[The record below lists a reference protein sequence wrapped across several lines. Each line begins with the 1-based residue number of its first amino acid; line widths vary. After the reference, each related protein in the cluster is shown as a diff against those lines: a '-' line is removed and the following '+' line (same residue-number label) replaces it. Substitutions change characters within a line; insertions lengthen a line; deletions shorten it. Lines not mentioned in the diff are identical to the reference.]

1 MNLCGYI
8 LWVASSSVELLS
20 ALAAKPLPLPDSRNG
35 SLYSPPQPT
44 AVTGPIV
51 VASFLHTLRMI
62 KRRFH
67 GVRPCLVM
75 HHDFPV
81 ILKETISEFGRCAR
95 LVIATLGFP
104 NTLWASRISVM
115 FSIIRIV
122 PHDNRSKLRKITTGF
137 AALFALLLDGPPC
150 SKDPSLRVGQI
161 LATTALLFADVGVLA
176 TSVYRFFHKSADL
189 DAMPTYNHSIDG
201 AGEDPSDNSVAM
213 NSTESSDQKK
223 SSRSSA

>member
-137 AALFALLLDGPPC
+137 AALFALCWMGLLVQKIHLCALDKSWYKSHSPQQCHLDKGVIAFQLVT
-150 SKDPSLRVGQI
+150 DVFADAT
-161 LATTALLFADVGVLA
+161 LAVLPTALIRNA
-176 TSVYRFFHKSADL
+176 TIPAGQRKYVDSPAAYRSLTRANR
-189 DAMPTYNHSIDG
+189 P
-201 AGEDPSDNSVAM
+201 
-213 NSTESSDQKK
+213 
-223 SSRSSA
+223 